1 MRCADAARKGMK
13 RMMRGSKVLLADQGD
28 EEKSGWT
35 NEVG

>member
-1 MRCADAARKGMK
+1 MK
-13 RMMRGSKVLLADQGD
+13 RMMRGSKEKLLADQGD